1 MQFKNPEIFY
11 FLFLLLIPILIHLF
25 HLQKF
30 KKVAFTNVK
39 FLKEIE
45 LETRKSSKLK
55 KLLILISRLLTMAC
69 LIFAFAQ
76 PYINNNEQEAIFQR
90 IIYLDNSLSMQAKDK
105 GSADQLQINI
115 NLLIDGLPE
124 NDLNYTLITNEKIQE
139 NLNYNLLKKALLA
152 VSFHPIKKGINQ
164 VFLET
169 SVLQNKSPGT
179 SYDILIISDFQN
191 INGSIN
197 YEELNPESIYHL
209 VTSPISKLEN
219 ISIDSVWIVENKNQE
234 IKLRTRIR
242 SHEMDF
248 SDLSISLFLEDK
260 LYGKT
265 TLNLKSNEFK
275 EVDFSFPSSK
285 DIGGSISLTDHRLK
299 FDNELFF
306 NIPEKVK
313 TKVLVIGAESDYLK
327 RIYLEDDFELNVIGQ
342 DQLKQSILMDQ
353 NLILLNELDKIS
365 SSLIQ
370 SLKSYVKENGNLVII
385 PALDSDISSY
395 NDLMAAFQSGE
406 IIRATSH
413 KKRVSSI
420 NYNHPFFSNV
430 FEKEIF
436 NFQYPIAQPIFETK
450 LKGATPLLLFEDQE
464 GFVFEIPYFENKIYW
479 IASPLSNKENNFTD
493 SPLIVPLF
501 LNFSLQKT
509 TNESIYLSIG
519 NKNNVIVQ
527 SENFTDDPLRLVK
540 GDLEFIPLQTKR
552 NTQIT
557 ISTDEFPLQ
566 PGLYGISD
574 KMTILKK
581 LAYNYDRQE
590 SDLTLNDMKV
600 LENTGENVHFF
611 SSTSEAIKDVND
623 SHNNQN
629 LWQLFIILALVFLIL
644 EILLQKFL
652 KT

>member
-55 KLLILISRLLTMAC
+55 KLLILLSRLLAMAS
-69 LIFAFAQ
+69 LILAFAQ
-76 PYINNNEQEAIFQR
+76 PYINNNEQKAIFQR
-90 IIYLDNSLSMQAKDK
+90 IIYLDNSLSMQAKDV
-105 GSADQLQINI
+105 GSGDQLQINK

-124 NDLNYTLITNEKIQE
+124 NDLNYTLITNDKIQE
-139 NLNYNLLKKALLA
+139 NLNLNLLKKALLS
-152 VSFHPIKKGINQ
+152 VDFHPIKKEINQ
-164 VFLET
+164 VILET
-169 SVLQNKSPGT
+169 SVLQNNSPET
-179 SYDILIISDFQN
+179 SYDVLLISDFQN

-197 YEELNPESIYHL
+197 YNELSPVSNYHL

-234 IKLRTRIR
+234 IKLRTLIS

-248 SDLSISLFLEDK
+248 SDLSISLFLEGK

-285 DIGGSISLTDHRLK
+285 DLGGRISLTDHRLT

-306 NIPEKVK
+306 NIPEKIK
-313 TKVLVIGAESDYLK
+313 TKVLVIGAASDYLK
-327 RIYLEDDFELNVIGQ
+327 RIYLEDDFDLNIIAP
-342 DQLKQSILMDQ
+342 DQIQQSVLMDQ
-353 NLILLNELDKIS
+353 NLIVLNELNKITN
-365 SSLIQ
+365 SLIQ
-370 SLKSYVKENGNLVII
+370 SLNSFVKENGNLVII
-385 PALDSDISSY
+385 PALDADISSY
-395 NDLMAAFQSGE
+395 NDLLGAFQSGE

-413 KKRVSSI
+413 KKRVTSI
-420 NYNHPFFSNV
+420 NYDHPFFSSV

-450 LKGATPLLLFEDQE
+450 LIRAAPLLLFEDQE
-464 GFVFEIPYFENKIYW
+464 GFVFEIPYFDNKIYW

-509 TNESIYLSIG
+509 TDESIYLSIG
-519 NKNNVIVQ
+519 KKNNIIVQ
-527 SENFTDDPLRLVK
+527 SENFTDQPLKLVK

-552 NTQIT
+552 NTQIN
-557 ISTDEFPLQ
+557 ISTEEFPLQ
-566 PGLYGISD
+566 PGVYDISD
-574 KMTILKK
+574 KMVNLKK
-581 LAYNYDRQE
+581 LAYNYDREE
-590 SDLTLNDMKV
+590 SNLSLNDMKA
-600 LENTGENVHFF
+600 LENKRENVHFF

>member
-55 KLLILISRLLTMAC
+55 KLLILLSRLLTMVC
-69 LIFAFAQ
+69 LILAFAQ
-76 PYINNNEQEAIFQR
+76 PYINNNEKKAIFQR

-105 GSADQLQINI
+105 GSGDQLQINK
-115 NLLIDGLPE
+115 NLLIDGIPE

-152 VSFHPIKKGINQ
+152 VNFHPIKKEINQ
-164 VFLET
+164 VLLET
-169 SVLQNKSPGT
+169 SVLQKKSPEA
-179 SYDILIISDFQN
+179 SYDVLLISDFQD
-191 INGSIN
+191 INGLLN
-197 YEELNPESIYHL
+197 YEELNPASNYHL
-209 VTSPISKLEN
+209 VTSPINKLEN

-234 IKLRTRIR
+234 IKLRTLIR
-242 SHEMDF
+242 SYEMDF

-265 TLNLKSNEFK
+265 TLSLKSNEFK

-285 DIGGSISLTDHRLK
+285 DIGGRISLTDHRLK

-306 NIPEKVK
+306 NIPEKIK
-313 TKVLVIGAESDYLK
+313 TKVLVIGAASDYLK
-327 RIYLEDDFELNVIGQ
+327 RIYMGGDFELNITAP
-342 DQLKQSILMDQ
+342 DQLEQSVLMDQ
-353 NLILLNELDKIS
+353 NLIVLNELNKIS
-365 SSLIQ
+365 NALIQ
-370 SLKSYVKENGNLVII
+370 SLKSFVKENGNLVII

-395 NDLMAAFQSGE
+395 NDLLGAFQSGE

-413 KKRVSSI
+413 KKRVTRI
-420 NYNHPFFSNV
+420 NYDHPFFSSV
-430 FEKEIF
+430 FAKEIF

-450 LKGATPLLLFEDQE
+450 LKRAASLLLFEDQE
-464 GFVFEIPYFENKIYW
+464 GFVFEIPYFDNKIYW

-509 TNESIYLSIG
+509 TDESIYLSIG

-527 SENFTDDPLRLVK
+527 SENFTDEPLKLVK
-540 GDLEFIPLQTKR
+540 GGIEFIPLQTKR
-552 NTQIT
+552 NTQIN
-557 ISTDEFPLQ
+557 ISTEEFPLQ
-566 PGLYGISD
+566 PGVYSISNR
-574 KMTILKK
+574 MVNLKK
-581 LAYNYDRQE
+581 LAYNYDREE
-590 SDLTLNDMKV
+590 SNLTLNDMKA
-600 LENTGENVHFF
+600 LENKRENVHFF

>member
-55 KLLILISRLLTMAC
+55 KLLILLSRLLTMAC

-76 PYINNNEQEAIFQR
+76 PYINNNEKNAIFQR

-105 GSADQLQINI
+105 GSGDQLQINK

-139 NLNYNLLKKALLA
+139 NLNYTSLKKALLD
-152 VSFHPIKKGINQ
+152 VNFHPIKKEINQ
-164 VFLET
+164 VLLET
-169 SVLQNKSPGT
+169 SVLENKSPET
-179 SYDILIISDFQN
+179 SYDVLLISDFQD

-197 YEELNPESIYHL
+197 YEELNQRSNYHL

-234 IKLRTRIR
+234 IKLRTLIR

-285 DIGGSISLTDHRLK
+285 DIGGRISLTDHRLN
-299 FDNELFF
+299 FDNDLFF

-313 TKVLVIGAESDYLK
+313 TKVLVIGAQSDYLK
-327 RIYLEDDFELNVIGQ
+327 RIYLEDDFELSIIAP
-342 DQLKQSILMDQ
+342 DQIQQSVLLNQ
-353 NLILLNELDKIS
+353 NLIVLNELTKIS
-365 SSLIQ
+365 NSLIQ
-370 SLKSYVKENGNLVII
+370 SLKSFVKENGNLVII
-385 PALDSDISSY
+385 PALNSDISSY
-395 NDLMAAFQSGE
+395 NDLLAALQSGE
-406 IIRATSH
+406 IIRSTTH
-413 KKRVSSI
+413 KKEVTRI
-420 NYNHPFFSNV
+420 NYDHPFFNSV

-450 LKGATPLLLFEDQE
+450 LNRAAPLLFFEDQK
-464 GFVFEIPYFENKIYW
+464 GFVFEIPYFDNKIYW

-509 TNESIYLSIG
+509 TDQSIYLSIG
-519 NKNNVIVQ
+519 NKNNIIIQ
-527 SENFTDDPLRLVK
+527 SDNFTDEPLKLVK

-552 NTQIT
+552 NTQIN
-557 ISTDEFPLQ
+557 ISTEEFPLE
-566 PGLYGISD
+566 PGIYGISD
-574 KMTILKK
+574 KTVNLKK
-581 LAYNYDRQE
+581 LAYNYNREE
-590 SDLTLNDMKV
+590 SNLTLNDMKA
-600 LENTGENVHFF
+600 LENKRENVHFF

-629 LWQLFIILALVFLIL
+629 LWQLFVILALVFLIL